1 MRLPGYWERLRAMR
15 PPNISAAT
23 RGLVTLAG
31 MLCLVAPLIGCD
43 DGGYWFRHRIAE
55 GACPRPQATFG
66 DQPQFGAQQ
75 AEVRALRERG
85 FRDDFFAEL
94 ELGRR
99 YEGRRALD
107 KNLEDPVESAVWYA
121 LSLVNEGAY
130 SPIASHGQDHW
141 AGPLSVVAHFDDCRA
156 FERGEAY
163 HRLDALLSR
172 MDTDERD
179 KVRDRVTYILTTR
192 GADGFRT
199 LARLHDAAFGPFGE
213 PLDNAQGRWARGAVS
228 GQIGAPNVL
237 GLFTRS
243 DVDTY
248 LYDYLAAQT
257 GDVGAYVLLRD
268 FQHSSP
274 ARAAFAS
281 FVEAKA
287 DRWTPPYEFYPPE
300 APQSGVPHSDESKPV
315 SDAADSALARI
326 DELPVLHIADAFAFL
341 RLIPHAAP
349 RAEDL
354 PRSAVNAFQAM
365 LGQPQNGSL
374 TPIERVRA
382 IQYAAA
388 SGSAH
393 AQLVLAVMYAEGVG
407 VAADDARAYHW
418 FEQADKQGSGEA
430 KFAMSQYF
438 SLGVQGVA
446 DQDKARAVVLQLDA
460 ALSGFHPSQDRLAA
474 ILARLNRAPHAPLER
489 YQPW

>member
-1 MRLPGYWERLRAMR
+1 MRLPDYWDRLRTMR
-15 PPNISAAT
+15 LPTVSVAV
-23 RGLVTLAG
+23 RGVVTLSAV
-31 MLCLVAPLIGCD
+31 LVLVAPLIGCD

-66 DQPQFGAQQ
+66 DQQQFGAQQ
-75 AEVRALRERG
+75 LEVRALRERG

-94 ELGRR
+94 ELARR
-99 YEGRRALD
+99 YVGQRASD

-163 HRLDALLSR
+163 HKLDVLLSR
-172 MDTDERD
+172 MDSDERD

-199 LARLHDAAFGPFGE
+199 LARLHDEAFGPFGE
-213 PLDNAQGRWARGAVS
+213 PLDNEQGRWARGAIS
-228 GQIGAPNVL
+228 NQIGATNVL

-268 FQHSSP
+268 FQRSSP
-274 ARAAFAS
+274 VRASFAN

-287 DRWTPPYEFYPPE
+287 DRWVPPYEFYPPE

-315 SDAADSALARI
+315 SDAEDGALARI
-326 DELPVLHIADAFAFL
+326 DELPFLHIADALTFL
-341 RLIPHAAP
+341 RIIPHTVPHAD
-349 RAEDL
+349 DL
-354 PRSAVNAFQAM
+354 PKSAVNAFQAM
-365 LGQPQNGSL
+365 LGRPQTGYL
-374 TPIERVRA
+374 TPLERVRA
-382 IQYAAA
+382 IQYAATN
-388 SGSAH
+388 GSSH

-407 VAADDARAYHW
+407 VPTDYARAYHW

-446 DQDKARAVVLQLDA
+446 DQDKAKAVILQLDA

-474 ILARLNRAPHAPLER
+474 ILSRLYRAPHAPLER

>member
-1 MRLPGYWERLRAMR
+1 MRLLNGWGLLRAMR
-15 PPNISAAT
+15 LPTVPAAA
-23 RGLVTLAG
+23 RSVIVTAAV
-31 MLCLVAPLIGCD
+31 LCLVAPLIGCD

-55 GACPRPQATFG
+55 GACPRPQSTFG

-75 AEVRALRERG
+75 LEIRALRERG
-85 FRDDFFAEL
+85 FRDDFFSEL
-94 ELGRR
+94 ELARR
-99 YEGRRALD
+99 YEGLRAAD

-121 LSLVNEGAY
+121 LALVNETGY

-163 HRLDALLSR
+163 HKLDTLLSR
-172 MDTDERD
+172 MDSDERD
-179 KVRDRVTYILTTR
+179 KVRDRVTYVLTTR

-199 LARLHDAAFGPFGE
+199 LARLHDGAFGPFGE
-213 PLDNAQGRWARGAVS
+213 PLDNEQGRWAEGLITK
-228 GQIGAPNVL
+228 QIGAPNVL

-257 GDVGAYVLLRD
+257 GDVGAYVLLKD
-268 FQHSSP
+268 FQRSSP
-274 ARAAFAS
+274 VRASYAS

-287 DRWTPPYEFYPPE
+287 DRWVPPYEFYPPE
-300 APQSGVPHSDESKPV
+300 APESGVPHSDESKPV
-315 SDAADSALARI
+315 SDAEDAALARI
-326 DELPVLHIADAFAFL
+326 GELPFLHIADAMTFL
-341 RLIPHAAP
+341 RLIPATVPHDF
-349 RAEDL
+349 DL
-354 PRSAVNAFQAM
+354 PQSAVKGFQGM
-365 LGQPQNGSL
+365 LGRPQTGFL
-374 TPIERVRA
+374 TPLERVRA
-382 IQYAAA
+382 IQYAATN
-388 SGSAH
+388 GSAH

-407 VAADDARAYHW
+407 VPTDYARAYHW

-446 DQDKARAVVLQLDA
+446 DQDKAKAVILQLDA
-460 ALSGFHPSQDRLAA
+460 ALSGFHPSQDKLAA
-474 ILARLNRAPHAPLER
+474 ILTRMYRAPHAPFER

>member
-1 MRLPGYWERLRAMR
+1 MGLPNGWERLRGLRLPTATV
-15 PPNISAAT
+15 AA
-23 RGLVTLAG
+23 RGAITAAAV
-31 MLCLVAPLIGCD
+31 LCLVTPLIGCD

-55 GACPRPQATFG
+55 GACPRPQAAFG

-75 AEVRALRERG
+75 LEIRALRERA
-85 FRDDFFAEL
+85 FRDDFFSEL
-94 ELGRR
+94 ELARR
-99 YEGRRALD
+99 YEGQRAVD

-121 LSLVNEGAY
+121 LALVNEGAY

-141 AGPLSVVAHFDDCRA
+141 AGPLSVVGHFDDCRA

-163 HRLDALLSR
+163 QKLDRLLSR
-172 MDTDERD
+172 MDSDERD
-179 KVRDRVTYILTTR
+179 KVRDRVTYVLTTR

-199 LARLHDAAFGPFGE
+199 LARLHDGAFGPFGE
-213 PLDNAQGRWARGAVS
+213 PLDNEQGRWARGAIS
-228 GQIGAPNVL
+228 GEIGAPTTL

-268 FQHSSP
+268 FQRSSP
-274 ARAAFAS
+274 TRASFAN

-287 DRWTPPYEFYPPE
+287 DRWVPPYEFYPPE
-300 APQSGVPHSDESKPV
+300 APQSGVPHSDESKPI
-315 SDAADSALARI
+315 SDAEDAALARI
-326 DELPVLHIADAFAFL
+326 DELPFVHVAEALTFL
-341 RLIPHAAP
+341 RVLPAPVPHQG
-349 RAEDL
+349 DL
-354 PRSAVNAFQAM
+354 PRSAANALQAM
-365 LGQPQNGSL
+365 LGQPQTGAL
-374 TPIERVRA
+374 TPLERVRA

-388 SGSAH
+388 NGSAH

-407 VAADDARAYHW
+407 VATDYARAYHW

-446 DQDKARAVVLQLDA
+446 EQDKAKAVVLQLDA
-460 ALSGFHPSQDRLAA
+460 ALSGFHPSEDRLAA
-474 ILARLNRAPHAPLER
+474 ILTRLYRAPHAPLER

>member
-1 MRLPGYWERLRAMR
+1 MRLADGWERLRAMR
-15 PPNISAAT
+15 LPTVPAAT
-23 RGLVTLAG
+23 RALVTMAG
-31 MLCLVAPLIGCD
+31 VLFLVAPLIGCD

-55 GACPRPQATFG
+55 GACPRPQSTFG

-75 AEVRALRERG
+75 LEIRALRERA

-94 ELGRR
+94 ELARR
-99 YEGRRALD
+99 YEGARAAD

-121 LSLVNEGAY
+121 LSLVNEGGY

-163 HRLDALLSR
+163 AKLDALLSR
-172 MDTDERD
+172 MDSDERD
-179 KVRDRVTYILTTR
+179 KVRDRVTYVLTTR

-199 LARLHDAAFGPFGE
+199 LARLHDGAFGPFGE
-213 PLDNAQGRWARGAVS
+213 PLDNEQGRWARGVIS
-228 GQIGAPNVL
+228 NQLGAPNVL

-274 ARAAFAS
+274 VRASFAN

-287 DRWTPPYEFYPPE
+287 DRWVPPYEFYPPE
-300 APQSGVPHSDESKPV
+300 APESGVPHSDESKPI
-315 SDAADSALARI
+315 SDAEDTALARVG
-326 DELPVLHIADAFAFL
+326 ELPFIHIADALTFL
-341 RLIPHAAP
+341 RVIPQTVPH
-349 RAEDL
+349 ELDL
-354 PRSAVNAFQAM
+354 PQSAIKAFQAM
-365 LGQPQNGSL
+365 LGMPQTGFL
-374 TPIERVRA
+374 TPLERVRV
-382 IQYAAA
+382 IQYAATN
-388 SGSAH
+388 GSSH

-407 VAADDARAYHW
+407 VPCDYARAYHW
-418 FEQADKQGSGEA
+418 FEQAAKQGSGEA

-446 DQDKARAVVLQLDA
+446 DQDKARAVILQLDG
-460 ALSGFHPSQDRLAA
+460 ALSGFHPSQDKLAA
-474 ILARLNRAPHAPLER
+474 ILSRLYRAPHAPIER

>member
-1 MRLPGYWERLRAMR
+1 MR
-15 PPNISAAT
+15 PPTIPAVTRSVVTASA
-23 RGLVTLAG
+23 V
-31 MLCLVAPLIGCD
+31 LCLVTPLIGCD

-55 GACPRPQATFG
+55 GACPRPQAGFG

-75 AEVRALRERG
+75 LEIRALREHA

-94 ELGRR
+94 ELARR
-99 YEGRRALD
+99 YEGQRAAD
-107 KNLEDPVESAVWYA
+107 KNLEDPVEAAVWYA
-121 LSLVNEGAY
+121 LALANQSAY

-163 HRLDALLSR
+163 HSLDRLLSR
-172 MDTDERD
+172 MDSNERD
-179 KVRDRVTYILTTR
+179 SVRDRTTYVLTTR

-199 LARLHDAAFGPFGE
+199 LARLHDGAFGPFGE
-213 PLDNAQGRWARGAVS
+213 PLDNEQGRWARGAIAN
-228 GQIGAPNVL
+228 QYGAPATVD
-237 GLFTRS
+237 LFTRS

-274 ARAAFAS
+274 ARASFAN

-287 DRWTPPYEFYPPE
+287 DRWVPPYEFYPPE

-315 SDAADSALARI
+315 TDAEDTALARI
-326 DELPVLHIADAFAFL
+326 GELPFLHVADAMTFL
-341 RLIPHAAP
+341 RLIPNSAFH
-349 RAEDL
+349 EGEL
-354 PRSAVNAFQAM
+354 PPSAIKGLQAM
-365 LGQPQNGSL
+365 LGRPQTGVL
-374 TPIERVRA
+374 TPTERVRA
-382 IQYAAA
+382 IQYAAVN
-388 SGSAH
+388 GSAH

-407 VAADDARAYHW
+407 VPCDYARAYHW

-446 DQDKARAVVLQLDA
+446 DQDKAKAVILQLDA
-460 ALSGFHPSQDRLAA
+460 ALSGFHPSQDKLQA
-474 ILARLNRAPHAPLER
+474 ILTRLYRAPHAPLER